1 RTSRPTRGASSC
13 CATDSSRPTRS
24 AKCSRP
30 GSARPERRAHFPRP
44 RPFVSLLQA
53 VRLAWE
59 TIRVQKLKSFFTVIG
74 VTIGV
79 TFLIAVV
86 SIVAGMSRYMKDDL
100 IGKIIAVNSFSL
112 RRTPDFQVGD
122 VTQATRA
129 EWRRRPRIYDS
140 DVQPVADAL
149 PSDIL
154 WATQSEDNVTLES
167 SYAKSRVSD
176 ASAVSSGWFALKH
189 MGVTDGRL
197 ISPQEY
203 QFGSPVVVIG
213 KDVADHFFPNLNPI
227 GRVLTIHDLPYTVV
241 GVAESQGSIFGQSLD
256 KFVVAPEKSPL
267 KRLLVQH
274 GTIDALIVQA
284 PTDAEMRDA
293 MESVRAV
300 MRGRHHL
307 HPSQPDNFA
316 LETSE
321 SALDFWNNIQK
332 YLTIAG
338 VALPTV
344 MLVAVAER
352 TREIG
357 IRKALGA
364 RRRDILNQFLVESAT
379 LSTLGAALGVALG
392 IGFAKLIAA
401 VSPLPAAVAVWSIFV
416 GVGIGAGVGMMAGIY
431 PASRAALL
439 DPIAAMRQ
447 ET

>member
-1 RTSRPTRGASSC
+1 M
-13 CATDSSRPTRS
+13 
-24 AKCSRP
+24 
-30 GSARPERRAHFPRP
+30 
-44 RPFVSLLQA
+44 SLLQA

-203 QFGSPVVVIG
+203 QLGSPVVVIG

-344 MLVAVAER
+344 GLVVGAIVIMNIMLVAVAER

-364 RRRDILNQFLVESAT
+364 RRKDILNQFLVESAT
-379 LSTLGAALGVALG
+379 LSTLGAAIGVGLG
-392 IGFAKLIAA
+392 IGFAKLLAA

-416 GVGIGAGVGMMAGIY
+416 GVGIGAGVGMIAGIY